1 MKSQSK
7 SRTSN
12 YSKTTFV
19 KLDDDGLDE
28 KELESQKPVNP
39 VVGWLVIVAGHG
51 IGKSFELKRGL
62 NEIGKDKENSISLD
76 YGDDSIN
83 GLRHFIVIYDHTKG
97 NFLIQNG
104 SNDNEIFLNDKK
116 MFYFDT
122 LSTTDTIKVGST
134 TMRFISFC
142 NETCVWDFDKL
153 V

>member
-7 SRTSN
+7 

-28 KELESQKPVNP
+28 KELESQKPLNP
-39 VVGWLVIVAGHG
+39 VVGWLVIIVGHG
-51 IGKSFELKRGL
+51 MGKSFELKRGL

-83 GLRHFIVIYDHTKG
+83 ALRHFIVIYDHTKG

-104 SNDNEIFLNDKK
+104 SNDNEIFLNNKK

-134 TMRFISFC
+134 TMKFISFC

-153 V
+153 L

>member
-1 MKSQSK
+1 VKSQSK
-7 SRTSN
+7 SRGST
-12 YSKTTFV
+12 TTFV
-19 KLDDDGLDE
+19 RLDDDELDE
-28 KELESQKPVNP
+28 KELESQKPVSP
-39 VVGWLVIVAGHG
+39 VVGWLVIVDGHG
-51 IGKSFELKRGL
+51 VGKSFELKRGL

-83 GLRHFIVIYDHTKG
+83 ALRHFIVIYDHTKG

-104 SNDNEIFLNDKK
+104 SNDNEIFLNNKK

-134 TMRFISFC
+134 TMKFISFC

-153 V
+153 L